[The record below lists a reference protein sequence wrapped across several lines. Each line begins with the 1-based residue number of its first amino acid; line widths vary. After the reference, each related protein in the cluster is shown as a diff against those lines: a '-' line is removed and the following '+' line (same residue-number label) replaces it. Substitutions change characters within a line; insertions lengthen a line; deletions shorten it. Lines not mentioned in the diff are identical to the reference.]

1 MRFDGANILWIDDD
15 SIVSAFADDSGY
27 RKMSIKDLEQ
37 RLSDEMVVP
46 ARLLTLTYPFDEKTE
61 PTLLFPE
68 GGTVRKR

>member
-1 MRFDGANILWIDDD
+1 
-15 SIVSAFADDSGY
+15 
-27 RKMSIKDLEQ
+27 MSIKDFEK

-46 ARLLTLTYPFDEKTE
+46 ARHLTATYSFDEKTK